1 MTNMSTKNYAELA
14 EDSYKARPDGAMLT
28 LGDNKYKVLKH
39 VEDAST
45 GYAGTI
51 YQDVSSRQ
59 IIVAHRGTEPSD
71 MKDVMTDVKMVT
83 HRVNDQLPPAM
94 ALMDTANKFAEQERQ
109 KTGSKP
115 EISTTGHS
123 LGGTLAELTS
133 YNKGG
138 LPGHSFNGY
147 GAVEVQP
154 GMAEGQN
161 SQNFKAHYRVTDVVG
176 TGGRH
181 YGESIP
187 YATGRD
193 VQVLLVEAGYEN
205 KRGLQQDLFDDR
217 NPFAA
222 LTAKGGATQSHSM
235 GAFIRS
241 EGGEPPV
248 LTSAGRRLAE
258 TIDPAADRFRND
270 VREIRT
276 VTGIVGFGLDGI
288 KDSMQRGYEGVRE
301 SVREGKE
308 SFQKGMREA
317 WDSINNSWPL
327 KRSSVDEGSTPGL
340 GASPKFSLADNSSY
354 QNVVKAFGNS
364 GIDANAVDQRVVAG
378 LAADPKG
385 GSINFAVLS
394 TKDNLQGFGMIA
406 QSPNDPGAQRIDFNA
421 NGKTIEDLT
430 QRLAQQPQPTQ
441 ATQVAA
447 AQQPNQELEQP
458 QRKNQV
464 MTA

>member
-1 MTNMSTKNYAELA
+1 MTNMTTKNYAELA
-14 EDSYKARPDGAMLT
+14 EDSYKSRADGSMLT

-71 MKDVMTDVKMVT
+71 KKDVITDVKMVT
-83 HRVNDQLPPAM
+83 HRVNDQLPPAL

-147 GAVEVQP
+147 GAVEVQS
-154 GMAEGQN
+154 GMTEGQN
-161 SQNFKAHYRVTDVVG
+161 SHNFKAHYRVSDVVG

-193 VQVLLVEAGYEN
+193 VQVLLVDAGYEN
-205 KRGLQQDLFDDR
+205 KRGLKQDLFDDR
-217 NPFAA
+217 NPFVA
-222 LTAKGGATQSHSM
+222 LTAKGGALQSHSM

-248 LTSAGRRLAE
+248 LTNAGRKLAE

-301 SVREGKE
+301 SVIQGKE
-308 SFQKGMREA
+308 SFKQGMREA
-317 WDSINNSWPL
+317 WESINNSWPL
-327 KRSSVDEGSTPGL
+327 KRSSLDEGGAPSL
-340 GASPKFSLADNSSY
+340 GGNSPTFSLASNSAY
-354 QNVVKAFGNS
+354 QNVVKAFNNS

-385 GSINFAVLS
+385 GSINFAAVS
-394 TKDNLQGFGMIA
+394 SKDSLQGFGMIA

-421 NGKTIEDLT
+421 NGKSLEDIA
-430 QRLAQQPQPTQ
+430 QRLAQQSQPSQITQ
-441 ATQVAA
+441 IAA
-447 AQQPNQELEQP
+447 AQPNQELEQP
-458 QRKNQV
+458 QRKAPS

>member
-1 MTNMSTKNYAELA
+1 MTKMTTRNYAELA
-14 EDSYKARPDGAMLT
+14 EDAYKDRPDGAMLT

-39 VEDAST
+39 VEDASS
-45 GYAGTI
+45 GYAGTV

-59 IIVAHRGTEPSD
+59 IIVAHRGTETTN
-71 MKDVMTDVKMVT
+71 MKDGFTDLKMVT
-83 HRVNDQLPPAM
+83 HGINNQLPAAM
-94 ALMDTANKFAEQERQ
+94 ALMAVADRFAEQERQ

-133 YNKGG
+133 YHKGS

-154 GMAEGQN
+154 GMVEGEN
-161 SQNFKAHYRVTDVVG
+161 SNRFKAHYRVSDVVG

-187 YATGRD
+187 YATDRD
-193 VQVLLVEAGYEN
+193 VKVLLNDAGYAN
-205 KRGLQQDLFDDR
+205 KLGPLIDYRDDR
-217 NPFAA
+217 NPFVA
-222 LTAKGGATQSHSM
+222 LTARGGLNQSHSM

-248 LTSAGRRLAE
+248 LTGAARKLAE

-270 VREIRT
+270 VRDIRSA
-276 VTGIVGFGLDGI
+276 TGAVGYGLDQV
-288 KDSMQRGYEGVRE
+288 KDSVQLGVEGI
-301 SVREGKE
+301 REGLRDA
-308 SFQKGMREA
+308 KGAFDRGAREA
-317 WDSINNSWPL
+317 WEGMNNSWPL
-327 KRSSVDEGSTPGL
+327 KRSSVDEGSAPGQ
-340 GASPKFSLADNSSY
+340 GNSQGFRLADNGSY

-364 GIDANAVDQRVVAG
+364 GVDPSTVDQRVIVG

-385 GSINFAVLS
+385 GSINYAAVS
-394 TKDNLQGFGMIA
+394 TKDSLQGFGMIA

-430 QRLAQQPQPTQ
+430 QRLAQQTHNAQI
-441 ATQVAA
+441 TQVAA
-447 AQQPNQELEQP
+447 AQPNAEQELP
-458 QRKNQV
+458 QKKAPS
-464 MTA
+464 MTV